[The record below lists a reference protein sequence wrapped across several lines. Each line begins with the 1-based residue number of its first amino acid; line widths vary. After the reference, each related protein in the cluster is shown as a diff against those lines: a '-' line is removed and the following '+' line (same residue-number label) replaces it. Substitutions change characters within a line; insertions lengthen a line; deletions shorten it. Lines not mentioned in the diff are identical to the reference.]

1 MLAARSCGICI
12 VAWRVRNQEMK
23 AEYAYRLKQ
32 IPNCIAPPYRSDS
45 FMYRFVGFTN
55 MADVKLTRRGRRH
68 VKSIQR
74 SRTRFELQKVAT
86 EIQNEVE
93 RRALTYDEAI
103 NIGNILQNHADML
116 PGDEIIY
123 AISDRDAYRKTVELY
138 LKDAILTRTEQL
150 LLWEERRRLGI
161 TDEEHNRLMQQLLA
175 TYRRLGKNVTV
186 HGFVIPTASDED
198 EAEDDEDLMDMEDDV
213 DA

>member
-1 MLAARSCGICI
+1 M
-12 VAWRVRNQEMK
+12 
-23 AEYAYRLKQ
+23 
-32 IPNCIAPPYRSDS
+32 
-45 FMYRFVGFTN
+45 
-55 MADVKLTRRGRRH
+55 
-68 VKSIQR
+68 
-74 SRTRFELQKVAT
+74 QKVAT

-161 TDEEHNRLMQQLLA
+161 TDEEHNRPICV
-175 TYRRLGKNVTV
+175 RPR
-186 HGFVIPTASDED
+186 
-198 EAEDDEDLMDMEDDV
+198 DLPSTWEERHRPRIRDPHWFR
-213 DA
+213 

>member
-1 MLAARSCGICI
+1 
-12 VAWRVRNQEMK
+12 
-23 AEYAYRLKQ
+23 
-32 IPNCIAPPYRSDS
+32 
-45 FMYRFVGFTN
+45 

-150 LLWEERRRLGI
+150 FALGGTPSPRHHGRGAQSAHAAASRDLPSTREERDRPRI
-161 TDEEHNRLMQQLLA
+161 RDPHWFR
-175 TYRRLGKNVTV
+175 
-186 HGFVIPTASDED
+186 
-198 EAEDDEDLMDMEDDV
+198 
-213 DA
+213 

>member
-1 MLAARSCGICI
+1 
-12 VAWRVRNQEMK
+12 
-23 AEYAYRLKQ
+23 
-32 IPNCIAPPYRSDS
+32 
-45 FMYRFVGFTN
+45 

-186 HGFVIPTASDED
+186 HGFVIPTDSDQD